1 MKSVR
6 LEPALEARLDEA
18 ARISGEPVSDI
29 IRQAIAQ
36 RCNAILEE
44 RLDHR
49 LSDVIGVIESDGG
62 RSRSTGAAF
71 RQVLQGRQKVG

>member
-18 ARISGEPVSDI
+18 SRISGEPVSDL

-36 RCNAILEE
+36 RCDEILEE

-49 LSDVIGVIESDGG
+49 LSDVTGIIQSGGTGVIHLGEVG
-62 RSRSTGAAF
+62 R
-71 RQVLQGRQKVG
+71 